1 MNNWQEYDTEIG
13 EKTPWIS
20 RKKGK
25 DGAYYYQCS
34 ICGIVMSDNLKHD
47 CREDTNSTTQG

>member
-1 MNNWQEYDTEIG
+1 MTTWQEYNTEIG

-47 CREDTNSTTQG
+47 CREDTNSITQG